1 MGAVTTGNKS
11 RDTDPKAAVAETAAA
26 AATDEGALTRAHLTA
41 VAYVE
46 SHLFEPMTVKS
57 IADHAGFSPSRFS
70 RGFTRLQGESV
81 MAYVRGRRLEE
92 ALRRILNEPDVQIVD
107 LAFDSG
113 FDSQEAFTR
122 AFARAFGHPPGRM
135 RSLGVVRSM
144 VRKKKTSGSEPQ
156 IHERIEQVPELAL
169 VGLVERF
176 SPAKT
181 AEMPALWERLETLRG
196 FDGQIDDAVYALVR
210 KVHPEDG
217 SLDYM
222 VALRVDPRSSPPR
235 ELERLTLPGGP
246 YVVFRHVPHGK
257 AHIYPQVLAARDLI
271 VSRYLPA
278 SGHALGSSLPFG
290 VYPRGLSVRPGSFI
304 DHYFPIRA

>member
-11 RDTDPKAAVAETAAA
+11 RDREPKTAEAAAV
-26 AATDEGALTRAHLTA
+26 TDEGALTKAHLAA
-41 VAYVE
+41 VTYIE

-57 IADHAGFSPSRFS
+57 VADHAGFSPSRFS

-92 ALRRILNEPDVQIVD
+92 ALRRILNEPGVQIVD

-144 VRKKKTSGSEPQ
+144 VRNKKRSGGEPQ
-156 IHERIEQVPELAL
+156 IHERIEQVPELTLA
-169 VGLVERF
+169 GLVQRF

-181 AEMPALWERLETLRG
+181 AEMPAFWERLETLRG
-196 FDGQIDDAVYALVR
+196 FEGQLDDAVYALVR
-210 KVHPEDG
+210 KAHPEDG

-222 VALRVDPRSSPPR
+222 VALRVDPRSSPPG

-246 YVVFRHVPHGK
+246 YVVFRHLPHGK
-257 AHIYPQVLAARDLI
+257 AHIYPQVLGAQELI

-278 SGHALGSSLPFG
+278 SGHAIASSLPFG

>member
-1 MGAVTTGNKS
+1 MGAVTTGNKD
-11 RDTDPKAAVAETAAA
+11 RDTAPQAAVGEGA
-26 AATDEGALTRAHLTA
+26 AATDEGALTRAHLAA
-41 VAYVE
+41 VTYIE

-92 ALRRILNEPDVQIVD
+92 ALRRILNEPGVQIVD

-144 VRKKKTSGSEPQ
+144 VRKKKASGSEPQ
-156 IHERIEQVPELAL
+156 IHERIEQVPELTLA
-169 VGLVERF
+169 GLVQRF
-176 SPAKT
+176 SPAQT
-181 AEMPALWERLETLRG
+181 AEMPAFWERLEALRG
-196 FDGQIDDAVYALVR
+196 FEGQLDDAIYALVR
-210 KVHPEDG
+210 KIYPGDG

-246 YVVFRHVPHGK
+246 YVVFRHLPHGK
-257 AHIYPQVLAARDLI
+257 ARIYPQVLAARELI
-271 VSRYLPA
+271 LSRYLPA
-278 SGHALGSSLPFG
+278 CGHALASSLPFG

-304 DHYFPIRA
+304 DHYFPVRA

>member
-1 MGAVTTGNKS
+1 MGAVTTGNKN
-11 RDTDPKAAVAETAAA
+11 RDAEPKAGVADTAAA
-26 AATDEGALTRAHLTA
+26 VPDEEALTKAHLTA

-92 ALRRILNEPDVQIVD
+92 ALRRILNEPGVQIVD

-144 VRKKKTSGSEPQ
+144 VRNKKTSGSEPQ
-156 IHERIEQVPELAL
+156 IHERIEQVPELMLA
-169 VGLVERF
+169 GLIQRF
-176 SPAKT
+176 SLAKSV
-181 AEMPALWERLETLRG
+181 EMPAFWERLETFRG
-196 FDGQIDDAVYALVR
+196 FEGQLDEAVYALAT
-210 KVHPEDG
+210 KVHPQDG
-217 SLDYM
+217 SFDYM
-222 VALRVDPRSSPPR
+222 VALRVAPRSSPPR
-235 ELERLTLPGGP
+235 DLERLTVPGGP
-246 YVVFRHVPHGK
+246 YVVFRHLPHGK
-257 AHIYPQVLAARDLI
+257 AHIYPQVLAARELI
-271 VSRYLPA
+271 LSQRLPA
-278 SGHALGSSLPFG
+278 SGHALGGSLPFG

-304 DHYFPIRA
+304 DHYFPLRA